1 MKYLLV
7 LAVVMVAVWV
17 WRNNR
22 ITDERPPPSRS
33 RRDRKTPSAP
43 VAMVACRH
51 CGTHLPESEAFVG
64 RHGSYCSEEHR
75 RLQGD

>member
-7 LAVVMVAVWV
+7 IAVVMVGVWV

-22 ITDERPPPSRS
+22 IQEDRPSPPRPG
-33 RRDRKTPSAP
+33 RGKKPP
-43 VAMVACRH
+43 VTMVACRH

-64 RHGSYCSEEHR
+64 RHGNYCCEEHR